1 MWSNDLQ
8 SIVYTNVKMVTIKKL
23 KERFPNINIVT
34 SSKEMKKAKFPTVR
48 VQKLPGM
55 ETGADLRGE
64 TVNAVVASFQ
74 IDVVDNG
81 SQANA
86 DDVADVVF
94 NIMKR
99 MRFQIVGEPAIDESD
114 PETFRN
120 TARYRRIIGAGD
132 NLTI

>member
-8 SIVYTNVKMVTIKKL
+8 SIVFTKIKVLATKQL
-23 KERFPNINIVT
+23 KDKFPNIYFTT
-34 SSKEMKKAKFPTVR
+34 SSKAQTKAKFPTVR

-64 TVNAVVASFQ
+64 TVNGVIASFQ

-94 NIMKR
+94 NIMKK

-120 TARYRRIIGAGD
+120 TARYRRVIGAGD
-132 NLTI
+132 QL